1 LSNAEPPHVAV
12 PAVDAAVVG
21 AFRGETGR
29 IIATLVRIL
38 GDVDL
43 AEDMVQEALASAVER
58 WPRDGIPARP
68 GAWLMTAARNRALD
82 HLRRERTRNTSA
94 EALLRLQAD
103 DDGDVEPDAASRAGV
118 PDDRL
123 ALIFTCCH
131 PALAPE
137 ARVALTLRLLGGLTT
152 EEIARAFLVQPAT
165 MAQRLVRAKGK
176 IKAARL
182 PFRVPR
188 QAELGER
195 LPAVLA
201 VVYLIFNEGYAASA
215 GDELV
220 HAGLCAEAIRLARLV
235 SSLRPEE
242 PEALGLLALL
252 LLTDSRRDARRDAAG
267 DVVLLADQD
276 RGRWDAAQ
284 IGEGL
289 AVLERALAYR
299 RTGPYQVMAAI
310 AAVHAQAS
318 SAPATDWL
326 QISALYATLRSL
338 SPSPVIALNHAIAL
352 AEATSV
358 EAGLALADDVAEAL
372 EGYHLLHATRAELL
386 RRLGR
391 DAEALDAYERA
402 IALVGNNAERAH
414 LVRRRASLGQDD
426 A

>member
-1 LSNAEPPHVAV
+1 LSSTEPPS
-12 PAVDAAVVG
+12 VDAAVAG

-29 IIATLVRIL
+29 IIAVLVRIL

-43 AEDMVQEALASAVER
+43 AEDMVQEALATAVER
-58 WPRDGIPARP
+58 WPREGIPARP

-82 HLRRERTRNTSA
+82 HLRRERTRNHTR
-94 EALLRLQAD
+94 EALLHLQAD
-103 DDGDVEPDAASRAGV
+103 DDGEPDAAERAGV

-165 MAQRLVRAKGK
+165 MAQRLVRAKAK
-176 IKAARL
+176 IRAARL
-182 PFRVPR
+182 PFRVPPR
-188 QAELGER
+188 SELGER

-215 GDELV
+215 GDDLV
-220 HAGLCAEAIRLARLV
+220 RVGLCAEAIRLARLV
-235 SSLRPEE
+235 AGLRPEE

-252 LLTDSRRDARRDAAG
+252 LLTDSRRNARSDAAG
-267 DVVLLADQD
+267 DLVLLADQD
-276 RGRWDAAQ
+276 RSRWDMAEIA
-284 IGEGL
+284 EGTG
-289 AVLERALAYR
+289 VLERALAHR
-299 RTGPYQVMAAI
+299 RRGPYQVMAAI
-310 AAVHAQAS
+310 AAVHAQAIDAAS
-318 SAPATDWL
+318 TDWL
-326 QISALYATLRSL
+326 QISALYATLREL

-352 AEATSV
+352 AEANSV
-358 EAGLALADDVAEAL
+358 EAGLSLADDVAEAL

-391 DAEALDAYERA
+391 DDEAREAYDRA
-402 IALVGNNAERAH
+402 LALVGNGAERAH
-414 LVRRRASLGQDD
+414 LVRRRDSLARG
-426 A
+426 

>member
-1 LSNAEPPHVAV
+1 LSSTERPGAEH
-12 PAVDAAVVG
+12 AVDAAVVG

-58 WPRDGIPARP
+58 WPRDGVPERP

-82 HLRRERTRNTSA
+82 HLRRERTRGTTR
-94 EALLRLQAD
+94 EALLHLQAD
-103 DDGDVEPDAASRAGV
+103 DEREPDVAERTGIA
-118 PDDRL
+118 DDRL
-123 ALIFTCCH
+123 SLIFTCCH

-152 EEIARAFLVQPAT
+152 EEIARAFLVQPSA

-176 IKAARL
+176 IRAARL
-182 PFRVPR
+182 PFRVPAG
-188 QAELGER
+188 AELAER

-201 VVYLIFNEGYAASA
+201 VVYLVFNEGYAAST
-215 GDELV
+215 GDDLV
-220 HAGLCAEAIRLARLV
+220 RRTLCAEAIRLARLV
-235 SSLRPEE
+235 VGMQPEQ

-252 LLTDSRRDARRDAAG
+252 LLTDSRRDARLDAHG
-267 DVVLLADQD
+267 DIVLLADQD
-276 RGRWDAAQ
+276 RALWDTAA
-284 IGEGL
+284 ITEGCD
-289 AVLERALAYR
+289 VLERALAYR
-299 RTGPYQVMAAI
+299 RSGPYQLLAAI
-310 AAVHAQAS
+310 AAVHSQALDAS
-318 SAPATDWL
+318 ATDWL
-326 QISALYATLRSL
+326 QISALYATLREL

-391 DAEALDAYERA
+391 DAEASDAYGRA
-402 IALVGNNAERAH
+402 IALANNNVERAH
-414 LVRRRASLGQDD
+414 MVRRRDSLLG
-426 A
+426 